1 MRRAI
6 NHLRAFLKNKEGAA
20 LIEVGLA
27 LPIFLTLLTGLV
39 EIGFFLLLTTKLQHA
54 AVSVSDLTT
63 RDETVSEAVLQDIFA
78 AAPQI
83 IAPFPLGERARVIV
97 SAVSQNSSTPAR
109 VFWQRQGGGTLPV
122 SSAIGAEGAAPTL
135 PAELTLRNDETIVV
149 TEVFYAYEPFLFPM
163 LDARTLRRVSYFRPR
178 LGALQSVN

>member
-1 MRRAI
+1 MRA
-6 NHLRAFLKNKEGAA
+6 LTAFRTFMHRRDGAA

-27 LPIFLTLLTGLV
+27 LPAFLFLLTGLV

-63 RDETVSEAVLQDIFA
+63 RDETISEAVITDIFA

-97 SAVSQNSSTPAR
+97 SAVSQNSSTPIQI
-109 VFWQRQGGGTLPV
+109 FWQRQGGGSLDTA
-122 SSAIGAEGAAPTL
+122 SQIGAEGDTPAL
-135 PAELTLRNDETIVV
+135 PAELPLRDDETIIV
-149 TEVFYAYEPFLFPM
+149 TEIFYAYEPMIFTVLQP
-163 LDARTLRRVSYFRPR
+163 RTLRHVAYLRPR
-178 LGALQSVN
+178 LGALQSVE